1 MCENKAKEKWEKPQ
15 FTQLLANEGTGFGPN
30 AGSDDLERQS

>member
-15 FTQLLANEGTGFGPN
+15 FAQLLVNEGTENGSNEGP
-30 AGSDDLERQS
+30 DDLEQS